1 MTLPRIARDLGRA
14 TLAAAAAA
22 VLCVVAFRDANA
34 ELYRWRD
41 PQTGAMN
48 YSSVPP
54 SWYRRGE
61 GGPTVQVIVD
71 GKPVDRPPDAARA
84 PDRPAAGSPAA
95 SDPRVPLPASATG
108 AQVAAALIE
117 ASGVREMLL
126 DASRNVERAIGTAP
140 AWSRASPQTRE
151 VALKAARTSFLPD
164 KLILAM
170 ATALAAE
177 VDAAQM
183 RAYQDALRL
192 PIAQRMAALER
203 ERMQMLSGPD
213 GLAAPGVRQGSPM
226 RAALIEEVERVS
238 NASEFAAMTVAINQ
252 AATLGAV
259 PRATPVD
266 VEFEF
271 ERTRIA
277 VARDLRPRILAA
289 LVFVYEPASDGEL
302 REYLAF
308 HHRPEVARV
317 SPAVARAYARA
328 LGAGFNEWFAALARG
343 SEPATAGIQ
352 GTPR

>member
-1 MTLPRIARDLGRA
+1 MKLPRIARDLGRVPQ
-14 TLAAAAAA
+14 AAAAAV
-22 VLCVVAFRDANA
+22 VLCVVAFSDAHA

-61 GGPTVQVIVD
+61 GGPPVQIIVD
-71 GKPVDRPPDAARA
+71 GKPVDRPPDAAKA
-84 PDRPAAGSPAA
+84 PERPATGSPAA
-95 SDPRVPLPASATG
+95 IGPQAPLPASASG
-108 AQVAAALIE
+108 APIAAALIE
-117 ASGVREMLL
+117 ASGVRELL
-126 DASRNVERAIGTAP
+126 MDASRNVERAIGTAP

-170 ATALAAE
+170 AAVLAAE

-192 PIAQRMAALER
+192 PIAQRMATLER
-203 ERMQMLSGPD
+203 ERMRMLSGPD
-213 GLAAPGVRQGSPM
+213 GLAVPGVRQGSPM

-259 PRATPVD
+259 PRAMPVD

-289 LVFVYEPASDGEL
+289 LLFVYEPASDEEL

-308 HHRPEVARV
+308 HRRPEVARV

-328 LGAGFNEWFAALARG
+328 LGAGFNEWFGALARG
-343 SEPATAGIQ
+343 SEPATAGGQ
-352 GTPR
+352 GTSR